1 MLLVSNITSD
11 NIYSCHCHYRPQL
24 SGCVS
29 GDCADVTTAEA
40 TIGSTGVPRPY
51 KEPHTH
57 HTNPY
62 TVPVHDGDPRL
73 CFGHCPAAP
82 NTRGGLRA
90 RCSACNNNNNS
101 TTAANRRSA
110 DRMVLFLIRG
120 IDKFC
125 VVHSIASFL
134 VIMNIASYARPNYQ
148 YLPSVLYFTQKIA
161 NAAIIGKMR
170 ILWSRNVRNN
180 TCCKYFRATISN
192 DSCCCEMLIIIP
204 PRYLLSDWTK
214 VSIDNKTIYNRYLLT
229 ERSSLVPEDIL
240 TAILRSWIIV

>member
-1 MLLVSNITSD
+1 MLLL
-11 NIYSCHCHYRPQL
+11 PLLKL
-24 SGCVS
+24 S
-29 GDCADVTTAEA
+29 

-57 HTNPY
+57 RHHTNHY
-62 TVPVHDGDPRL
+62 HDGEARL
-73 CFGHCPAAP
+73 CSGRRPAAP

-90 RCSACNNNNNS
+90 RCSASSNNNNNS
-101 TTAANRRSA
+101 TTAANNRST
-110 DRMVLFLIRG
+110 DRMLLFLIRG

-125 VVHSIASFL
+125 AVHSIASFL

-180 TCCKYFRATISN
+180 TGCKYFRATIFN
-192 DSCCCEMLIIIP
+192 DSCCWRC
-204 PRYLLSDWTK
+204 
-214 VSIDNKTIYNRYLLT
+214 
-229 ERSSLVPEDIL
+229 
-240 TAILRSWIIV
+240 

>member
-1 MLLVSNITSD
+1 MLLL
-11 NIYSCHCHYRPQL
+11 PLLKL
-24 SGCVS
+24 S
-29 GDCADVTTAEA
+29 

-57 HTNPY
+57 RHHTNHY
-62 TVPVHDGDPRL
+62 HDGEARL
-73 CFGHCPAAP
+73 CSGRRPAAP

-110 DRMVLFLIRG
+110 DRMAFLIG
-120 IDKFC
+120 GFNILCCAFY
-125 VVHSIASFL
+125 SIIPIL

-180 TCCKYFRATISN
+180 TGCKYFRATIFN
-192 DSCCCEMLIIIP
+192 DSCCWRC
-204 PRYLLSDWTK
+204 
-214 VSIDNKTIYNRYLLT
+214 
-229 ERSSLVPEDIL
+229 
-240 TAILRSWIIV
+240 

>member
-1 MLLVSNITSD
+1 M
-11 NIYSCHCHYRPQL
+11 CFCQ
-24 SGCVS
+24 
-29 GDCADVTTAEA
+29 AVTTAEA
-40 TIGSTGVPRPY
+40 TIGSTGAPLPY
-51 KEPHTH
+51 KEPHTL

-90 RCSACNNNNNS
+90 RCSACNNNNNNNS

-110 DRMVLFLIRG
+110 DRMTFLIG
-120 IDKFC
+120 GFNILCCAFY
-125 VVHSIASFL
+125 HSIASFL

-148 YLPSVLYFTQKIA
+148 YLPSFLYLTQKIA

-229 ERSSLVPEDIL
+229 ERSSLVPEDTL
-240 TAILRSWIIV
+240 TIKLSCII